1 MTEPAWWTREA
12 GGRGEARTV
21 PGPGPSGVQPELLDA
36 TPEAAREAVRARIAG
51 YTPDWTNP
59 DRQDAGVALVRLFG
73 TQLEPVLSRANRLP
87 EKLLVEQLRLAGV
100 GPLPATPAAA
110 MLQFTVRPP
119 DTRSVLVPAGFQV
132 GAPPVG
138 GGDQVIFETAG
149 DLWGTAAEL
158 RAIVVEAAGLRL
170 PVAIGAAGTGP
181 FAPLGD
187 RPQPG
192 DALWIGLG
200 GSAEPYPRLSLGL
213 VAQASPVPG
222 PAAAGGPAPAPFG
235 TQPLLRWD
243 LLDGDTFRPVEV
255 VRDGTG
261 SLTAGGVVEL
271 GLPGGWQP
279 ALPGRAPATGLRWL
293 RATLTHGEFATPP
306 VLTDVR
312 VNAVPALAVRT
323 IRNEALEPV
332 QGGPP
337 DGRTRLRL
345 SRTPVLPGTLTLQVD
360 DDAGTDIF
368 GTAAEESSPWFEV
381 PSLAGRSA
389 DDPVFTVDPDT
400 GIVTF
405 GDGVQGRKV
414 PVGFRN
420 VTAVSYQVGG
430 GVAGRVAAGAISAMV
445 ASLPYV
451 VGVTNPYP
459 AVGGSDPEP
468 GPDAVRRGAEQL
480 RARGRAVAAADYGLL
495 ALEAPGALV
504 ARAYGAAGLDPEHPG
519 TPAAGVV
526 GVLVVPPV
534 TDANGP
540 PVPTSVTLRAVADHL
555 TAAVAPIGVR
565 VVAAAPA
572 YHQVQLEAWVV
583 LVAGQDPS
591 EVLRAAA
598 DDLSRYLHPLTGGD
612 DGAGWP
618 FGGPLRNVA
627 LVRRLVAVPG
637 VAAVPRLS
645 LVVDGLRLPPCT
657 DYALPAATLPWAERP
672 LLVPVPAGTVV
683 ASGGAS

>member
-1 MTEPAWWTREA
+1 MTEPAWWGREA

-21 PGPGPSGVQPELLDA
+21 PGPGPSGVQPELVDA
-36 TPEAAREAVRARIAG
+36 TREAAREAVRARIAG

-59 DRQDAGVALVRLFG
+59 DQQDAGVALVNLFG

-87 EKLLVEQLRLAGV
+87 EKLLVEELTLAGV

-110 MLQFTVRPP
+110 VLQFTVRPP

-132 GAPPVG
+132 GAPPAG

-158 RAIVVEAAGLRL
+158 RAIVAEAAGLRL
-170 PVAIGAAGTGP
+170 PVAVSAAGTGP

-192 DALWIGLG
+192 DALWIGLSG
-200 GSAEPYPRLSLGL
+200 TAEPYPGLSLGL
-213 VAQASPVPG
+213 VAQAPPVPG
-222 PAAAGGPAPAPFG
+222 PAAAGGPAPAPSG
-235 TQPLLRWD
+235 AQPLLRWE
-243 LLDGDTFRPVEV
+243 LLDGDTFRPVELI
-255 VRDGTG
+255 RDGTG

-271 GLPGGWQP
+271 RLPGGWQP
-279 ALPGRAPATGLRWL
+279 ALPGRAPAAGLRWL

-312 VNAVPALAVRT
+312 LNAVPALAVRT

-345 SRTPVLPGTLTLQVD
+345 SRTPVLPGTLFLQVD

-368 GTAAEESSPWFEV
+368 GTAAGQSSTWSEV

-389 DDPVFTVDPDT
+389 DDPVFTLDPDT

-414 PVGFRN
+414 PAGFRN

-430 GVAGRVAAGAISAMV
+430 GAAGRVAAGAITAMV
-445 ASLPYV
+445 TSLPYV
-451 VGVTNPYP
+451 VGVTNPDP

-468 GPDAVRRGAEQL
+468 EPDAVRRGAGQL

-534 TDANGP
+534 TDPSGP
-540 PVPTSVTLRAVADHL
+540 PVPTSATLQAVADHL
-555 TAAVAPIGVR
+555 TASVAPIGVR
-565 VVAAAPA
+565 VVAATPA

-583 LVAGQDPS
+583 LDPGLGPS

-598 DDLSRYLHPLTGGD
+598 DILGGYLHPLTGGD

-627 LVRRLVAVPG
+627 LVRRLLAVPG

-657 DYALPAATLPWAERP
+657 DYALPATTLPWPERP
-672 LLVPVPAGTVV
+672 LLVPVPAGAVV